1 MILRVL
7 TSLRASPHTGSDSRL
22 PGYCPNSRKDR
33 VQPTKSKEPTDGPDA
48 AGEPIRLL
56 VVEDSELDYE
66 LLVRSLHRQNLA
78 PHSVRVEDEP
88 GLRAAL
94 RAGPWDAVISDHHLP
109 RFSSGEALRIVR
121 ASGSDLPFIIV
132 SGTIGEEAAVAAMQA
147 GADDYLIKGRL
158 ARLGPAL
165 RNALSAASA
174 RRERGAAQQALAES
188 ERRLRAL
195 TDHLQQAVE
204 DERAAIAR
212 EVHDDVGGMLTAL
225 RFDLSWIER
234 HGEEPVR
241 ARARQGLDTLNQ
253 AVLAVQRIM
262 RNLRPPALDAGIVAA
277 LDFLGQQFSSRTGID
292 TQLTANRDRIEVSEQ
307 VAITVYRVAQES
319 LTNVAKH
326 AQARRARL
334 DLVIQDD
341 TLSLEISDDGIGIR
355 AADIDKPGSFGLR
368 GLTERVRQVHG
379 WIDVAVGERRG
390 AVMLTI
396 PLTQQAASRIMDE
409 SDA

>member
-1 MILRVL
+1 MHP
-7 TSLRASPHTGSDSRL
+7 A
-22 PGYCPNSRKDR
+22 NSS
-33 VQPTKSKEPTDGPDA
+33 QPTDGPDTA
-48 AGEPIRLL
+48 AQVLRLL
-56 VVEDSELDYE
+56 VVEDSELDHE
-66 LLVRSLHRQNLA
+66 LLLRALRRQGFE
-78 PHSVRVEDEP
+78 PHAERVEDES
-88 GLRAAL
+88 GLHAAL
-94 RAGPWDAVISDHHLP
+94 AAGGWDAVVSDHHLP

-121 ASGSDLPFIIV
+121 SSGFDGPFLIV

-165 RNALSAASA
+165 RNALSAAAA
-174 RRERGAAQQALAES
+174 RRERASAEQALAES

-234 HGEEPVR
+234 HGEDAVR

-253 AVLAVQRIM
+253 AVLAVQRLL

-277 LDFLGQQFSSRTGID
+277 LEFLVAQFASRTGID
-292 TQLTANRDRIEVSEQ
+292 AQLSTNRERVELTEQ
-307 VAITVYRVAQES
+307 VAIVVYRVAQES

-334 DLVIQDD
+334 DLVVQGD

-355 AADIDKPGSFGLR
+355 AADLDKPGSFGLR
-368 GLTERVRQVHG
+368 GLLERVRQVHG
-379 WIDVAVGERRG
+379 WLDVAVGERRG
-390 AVMLTI
+390 AVMLTL
-396 PLTQQAASRIMDE
+396 PLTESAAHRLMDE
-409 SDA
+409 PET

>member
-1 MILRVL
+1 MIRRVL
-7 TSLRASPHTGSDSRL
+7 TSIRGSPHTGCDSR
-22 PGYCPNSRKDR
+22 PPRHRPNSRKDR
-33 VQPTKSKEPTDGPDA
+33 VHPTISQEPTDGPDTA
-48 AGEPIRLL
+48 EEPIRLL

-66 LLVRSLHRQNLA
+66 LLLRSLRRQHLA
-78 PHSVRVEDEP
+78 PDSVRVEDES

-94 RAGPWDAVISDHHLP
+94 GAGPWDAVISDHHLP

-121 ASGSDLPFIIV
+121 ASGTDLPFIIV

-165 RNALSAASA
+165 RNALSAASV

-277 LDFLGQQFSSRTGID
+277 LDFLVQQFASRTGID
-292 TQLTANRDRIEVSEQ
+292 TQLTSNRDRIEVSEQ

-334 DLVIQDD
+334 DLVIQND
-341 TLSLEISDDGIGIR
+341 TLSLEISDDGLGIR

>member
-1 MILRVL
+1 MYPTNSAKR
-7 TSLRASPHTGSDSRL
+7 TPGEDPASAS
-22 PGYCPNSRKDR
+22 
-33 VQPTKSKEPTDGPDA
+33 
-48 AGEPIRLL
+48 IRLL

-66 LLVRSLHRQNLA
+66 LLLRSLSRQSLTALA
-78 PHSVRVEDEP
+78 VRVEDAA
-88 GLRAAL
+88 GLQAAL
-94 RAGPWDAVISDHHLP
+94 AAGPWDAVVSDHHLP
-109 RFSSGEALRIVR
+109 AFSSGEALRIVR
-121 ASGSDLPFIIV
+121 ASGLNLPFIIV
-132 SGTIGEEAAVAAMQA
+132 SGTIGEDAAVSAMQA

-158 ARLGPAL
+158 ARLAPAL
-165 RNALSAASA
+165 RNAMSAAAA

-188 ERRLRAL
+188 EQRLRDL

-225 RFDLSWIER
+225 RFDIAWIER
-234 HGEEPVR
+234 HGDDPVR

-277 LDFLGQQFSSRTGID
+277 LEFLVSQFASRTGLD
-292 TQLTANRDRIEVSEQ
+292 TRLTSNRERIEVSEQ
-307 VAITVYRVAQES
+307 IAITIYRVAQES

-326 AQARRARL
+326 AQAREARL
-334 DLVIQDD
+334 DLVVQGD
-341 TLSLEISDDGIGIR
+341 TLSLEISDDGVGIR
-355 AADIDKPGSFGLR
+355 PDDIDKPGSFGLR

-379 WIDVAVGERRG
+379 WLEIAVGERRG

-396 PLTQQAASRIMDE
+396 PLTPEAAARLHEEEHS
-409 SDA
+409 

>member
-1 MILRVL
+1 VHPTI
-7 TSLRASPHTGSDSRL
+7 SP
-22 PGYCPNSRKDR
+22 
-33 VQPTKSKEPTDGPDA
+33 EPTDGPDTA
-48 AGEPIRLL
+48 EEPIRLL

-66 LLVRSLHRQNLA
+66 LLLRSLRRQHLA
-78 PHSVRVEDEP
+78 PRSVRVEDEP

-165 RNALSAASA
+165 RNSLSAASA

-277 LDFLGQQFSSRTGID
+277 LDFLVQQFSSRTGID

-326 AQARRARL
+326 AQARRARV

-396 PLTQQAASRIMDE
+396 PLTQQAASRFMDE